1 MEKKLV
7 AYLKHYF
14 LQYAPFCLMA
24 FFTGITFLSL
34 KSFRPDDVS
43 FFYHATGGSCQNSLG
58 YFGATMAAFFV
69 YFLGTTAYLVP
80 FLMLYSLFFIAGI
93 KKVGEQAD
101 RIIGVVAFV
110 LLSSAACRFY
120 GIGFHEF
127 SGPGGLIGALT
138 MSLLSSFDVKI
149 KGVILWTLIF
159 ASTILISRFAMLQLV
174 HKMFVMITKF
184 AHYLV
189 QIDNA
194 PARIVRFLASAIS
207 HVCFGLVYI
216 CKWVYELL
224 SGFKVK
230 NLNESI
236 MDFEQ
241 DLASSGQ
248 QSVDKNMDQLLQE
261 LFGKESEIKE
271 LILQNQDSFMPAES
285 SQEDVLEGQALE
297 EPLLSRSVGKMFGM
311 STLKKESVDV
321 EKSRAKKY
329 QLPDIEKMLV
339 QGTTIQHHDVDR
351 AALAEQ
357 SAILEEKLALFGVR
371 GKVVRIHPGPVITLF
386 EYKPD
391 SHIKL
396 SKILGLEDDL
406 AMALQALNIR
416 ILAPI
421 PGKDVVGF
429 EVANKV
435 RNAVLLSNIFH
446 GAAWTKFKGNLPMIL
461 GEDTYGNHIV
471 VDLASMPHLLIAGS
485 TGSGKSVALNCMLV
499 SLLCAKKPDELKLII
514 IDPKQ
519 IEFTAYERIA
529 HLIFPVI
536 TDSKKA
542 VPILKWVVMTMEERY
557 RNMAELGVKNIFEYQ
572 KLREQQPELEIMQF
586 IVVIIDELADLM
598 MTTGK
603 DAEDLIARIAQ
614 MSRAAGIHMIVATQR
629 PSVDVIT
636 GLIKVNLPNRIS
648 FKVTSKVDSRTI
660 LDEMGAERLLGKG
673 DMLFID
679 AKDPQIR
686 RVHGAYV
693 SEKEV
698 HYLVKHIEA
707 QQPPSFL
714 DVVDVLSSETDSE
727 VFESDQDL
735 YQQVVDML
743 KDCDEVS
750 ISMIQRRFRIGYNRS
765 ARIVEI
771 LEARG
776 LVMSSDGGKMR
787 RVVKD

>member
-1 MEKKLV
+1 MEKKV
-7 AYLKHYF
+7 AAYLKHYIK
-14 LQYAPFCLMA
+14 LYMPLCLMA
-24 FFTGITFLSL
+24 VFTFIVGVSL

-43 FFYHATGGSCQNSLG
+43 FFYHATGGTCQNSLG
-58 YFGATMAAFFV
+58 YFGATLAAFCV
-69 YFLGTTAYLVP
+69 YFLGTCAYFVP
-80 FLMLYSLFFIAGI
+80 FLMAYSLFFVAG
-93 KKVGEQAD
+93 KMQVGKEAD
-101 RIIGVVAFV
+101 RIVGVVSFV
-110 LLSSAACRFY
+110 VLASALCRLY
-120 GIGFHEF
+120 SVGFHEF
-127 SGPGGLIGALT
+127 SGYGGVCA
-138 MSLLSSFDVKI
+138 SLVMAALSSFDATVKGI
-149 KGVILWTLIF
+149 VLWTLLF
-159 ASTILISRFAMLQLV
+159 ASTILLSRFVLLQFV
-174 HKMFVMITKF
+174 HSLFLGLQYIAAYV
-184 AHYLV
+184 V
-189 QIDNA
+189 QVDNL
-194 PARIVRFLASAIS
+194 PARVIRFLASAVS
-207 HVCFGLVYI
+207 YVCYGFVYI
-216 CKWVYELL
+216 CQWVYGLL
-224 SGFKVK
+224 SGIKIK
-230 NLNESI
+230 NLDQSI

-241 DLASSGQ
+241 NDSGEKRF
-248 QSVDKNMDQLLQE
+248 DKNIDTLLQE
-261 LFGKESEIKE
+261 LFGKHSDVKDLMQNHES
-271 LILQNQDSFMPAES
+271 FVPAES
-285 SQEDVLEGQALE
+285 STSVSTGKTFGSSVVQKDFV
-297 EPLLSRSVGKMFGM
+297 EPMVHSSSVA
-311 STLKKESVDV
+311 SLPSV
-321 EKSRAKKY
+321 Y
-329 QLPDIEKMLV
+329 HLPDIEKMLK
-339 QGTTIQHHDVDR
+339 QGNVPLHHEVDR
-351 AALAEQ
+351 VELAQQ

-391 SHIKL
+391 SNIKL

-435 RNAVLLSNIFH
+435 RTSVLLSNIFH
-446 GAAWTKFKGNLPMIL
+446 GAAWTKFQGHLPMIL

-471 VDLASMPHLLIAGS
+471 VDLANMPHLLIAGS

-499 SLLCAKKPDELKLII
+499 SLLCAKTPEELKLII

-519 IEFTAYERIA
+519 IEFTAYGRIA
-529 HLIFPVI
+529 HLLFPVI

-557 RNMAELGVKNIFEYQ
+557 QRMAELGVKNIFEYQ
-572 KLREQQPELEIMQF
+572 KLRAEQSELEIMQF

-698 HYLVKHIEA
+698 YYLVKHIES
-707 QQPPSFL
+707 QQAPSFL
-714 DVVDVLSSETDSE
+714 DVMDMFVTESDTA
-727 VFESDQDL
+727 VFETDQDL

-743 KDCDEVS
+743 QDCDEVS
-750 ISMIQRRFRIGYNRS
+750 ISMIQRRFRIGFNRS

-776 LVMSSDGGKMR
+776 LVMPSDGGKMR

>member
-1 MEKKLV
+1 MKQKLI
-7 AYLKHYF
+7 AYFKHYAR
-14 LQYAPFCLMA
+14 LYGPLCIMILL
-24 FFTGITFLSL
+24 TIIVSVSL

-43 FFYHATGGSCQNSLG
+43 FFYHATGGTCRNTLG
-58 YFGATMAAFFV
+58 YFGATLAAFLV
-69 YFLGTTAYLVP
+69 YLLGTPAYFVP
-80 FLMLYSLFFIAGI
+80 FLMMYSLLFMSGYKNASQ
-93 KKVGEQAD
+93 ELD
-101 RIIGVVAFV
+101 RIIGLVFFVA
-110 LLSSAACRFY
+110 LSSATCQFY
-120 GIGFHEF
+120 EIGYYQF
-127 SGPGGLIGALT
+127 SGAGGVVGSIV
-138 MSLLSSFDVKI
+138 MSFLSSFDTTL
-149 KGVILWTLIF
+149 KGIVLWTLLF
-159 ASTILISRFAMLQLV
+159 ASSILVLRFAHLIVARWILTGLQSFFSYVSKVDNFPARLV
-174 HKMFVMITKF
+174 RAIATTISMICLGIAQSFRWAYQLLKGSMITNSD
-184 AHYLV
+184 
-189 QIDNA
+189 Q
-194 PARIVRFLASAIS
+194 
-207 HVCFGLVYI
+207 
-216 CKWVYELL
+216 
-224 SGFKVK
+224 
-230 NLNESI
+230 SI
-236 MDFEQ
+236 MEFEQ
-241 DLASSGQ
+241 DEELIDKD
-248 QSVDKNMDQLLQE
+248 VDLLLQD
-261 LFGKESEIKE
+261 LFGVQPE
-271 LILQNQDSFMPAES
+271 LEN
-285 SQEDVLEGQALE
+285 LE
-297 EPLLSRSVGKMFGM
+297 EVQQHASLENSSSEGLSSDSLSNEGLSENVFG
-311 STLKKESVDV
+311 STVKAEVAQKVV
-321 EKSRAKKY
+321 RPKSYA
-329 QLPDIEKMLV
+329 LPDIEKMLV
-339 QGTTIQHHDVDR
+339 QGTTTTHHEIDR
-351 AALAEQ
+351 NALAEH

-371 GKVVRIHPGPVITLF
+371 GKVMRIHPGPVITLF
-386 EYKPD
+386 EYKPE

-435 RNAVLLSNIFH
+435 RNSVLLSNLFH
-446 GAAWTKFKGNLPMIL
+446 GTAWTKFKGHLPLIL

-514 IDPKQ
+514 VDPKQ
-519 IEFTAYERIA
+519 IEFTAYERVA
-529 HLIFPVI
+529 HLLFPII

-542 VPILKWVVMTMEERY
+542 VPVLKWVVMTMEERY
-557 RNMAELGVKNIFEYQ
+557 QRMAELGAKNIFDYQ
-572 KLREQQPELEIMQF
+572 RLMTENSDLEKMPF

-636 GLIKVNLPNRIS
+636 GLIKVNFPNRIS

-693 SEKEV
+693 SDKEV

-707 QQPPSFL
+707 QQPPEFL
-714 DVVDVLSSETDSE
+714 DVADMFVTEAESALFET
-727 VFESDQDL
+727 DQDL
-735 YQQVVDML
+735 FQQVADML
-743 KDCDEVS
+743 RDCDEIS

-765 ARIVEI
+765 ARIVET

-776 LVMSSDGGKMR
+776 LIMPSDGGKMR
-787 RVVKD
+787 RVIKD

>member
-14 LQYAPFCLMA
+14 FQYAPFCLMA
-24 FFTGITFLSL
+24 LFTGMTFVSL
-34 KSFRPDDVS
+34 MSFRPDDVS

-58 YFGATMAAFFV
+58 YFGATLASFYV

-80 FLMLYSLFFIAGI
+80 FLMLYGLFFIAGI
-93 KKVGEQAD
+93 KSVGEQAD
-101 RIIGVVAFV
+101 RIVGVVSFV
-110 LLSSAACRFY
+110 LLSSGVCRFY

-127 SGPGGLIGALT
+127 SGPGGLLGTIT

-149 KGVILWTLIF
+149 KGVILWTLVF

-174 HKMFVMITKF
+174 HQMFVAVTKF

-194 PARIVRFLASAIS
+194 PARFVRFVASAIS
-207 HVCFGLVYI
+207 YVCFGFVYI
-216 CKWVYELL
+216 CKWVYGLL
-224 SGFKVK
+224 SGLKVK
-230 NLNESI
+230 SLDESI

-241 DLASSGQ
+241 DLEHSSK
-248 QSVDKNMDQLLQE
+248 QSVNKSMDELLQE

-271 LILQNQDSFMPAES
+271 LILENQESFVPAES
-285 SQEDVLEGQALE
+285 SLEQLQEED
-297 EPLLSRSVGKMFGM
+297 LLPSKDLSKMFGM
-311 STLKKESVDV
+311 STHKKESVDS

-339 QGTTIQHHDVDR
+339 QGNTIQHHEIDR

-435 RNAVLLSNIFH
+435 RNSVLLSNLFH
-446 GAAWTKFKGNLPMIL
+446 GAAWTKFKGHLPMIL

-572 KLREQQPELEIMQF
+572 KLREQRSELEIMQF

-714 DVVDVLSSETDSE
+714 DVVDMLSTETDSE